1 MKGGREGEGRERER
15 ESESYTCMLY
25 VVTNMHIMITNSH
38 SYRVILYLVHVIQVD
53 NDSGILV
60 LKLGRDWPQA
70 SMLIGK
76 QNKQYYLH
84 IPISLTHANTHTH
97 TVAQKISNRSTL
109 APPPPPTKHTHRMNA
124 PQLMP

>member
-76 QNKQYYLH
+76 QKQTILSPYSHLSNTCKH
-84 IPISLTHANTHTH
+84 THTH
-97 TVAQKISNRSTL
+97 CSTENL
-109 APPPPPTKHTHRMNA
+109 
-124 PQLMP
+124 